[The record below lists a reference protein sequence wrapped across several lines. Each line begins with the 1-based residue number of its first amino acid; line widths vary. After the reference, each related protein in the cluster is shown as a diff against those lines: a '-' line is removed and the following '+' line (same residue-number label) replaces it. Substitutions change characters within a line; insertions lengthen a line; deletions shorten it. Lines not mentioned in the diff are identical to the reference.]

1 MCSGRYSRFGLRTP
15 SGRALLPCSAFPFI
29 RRSPR
34 SALSHITVPSGI
46 FCRLRV
52 VLENVP
58 ALLGR
63 YRWALDRILH
73 MLAALNYA
81 KWFGGVLDAVDD
93 GSPAARC
100 RLYLMGWH
108 PT

>member
-1 MCSGRYSRFGLRTP
+1 MF
-15 SGRALLPCSAFPFI
+15 
-29 RRSPR
+29 
-34 SALSHITVPSGI
+34 
-46 FCRLRV
+46 

-63 YRWALDRILH
+63 YRWALDRILR

-81 KWFGGVLDAVDD
+81 KWFGGVLNAVDD